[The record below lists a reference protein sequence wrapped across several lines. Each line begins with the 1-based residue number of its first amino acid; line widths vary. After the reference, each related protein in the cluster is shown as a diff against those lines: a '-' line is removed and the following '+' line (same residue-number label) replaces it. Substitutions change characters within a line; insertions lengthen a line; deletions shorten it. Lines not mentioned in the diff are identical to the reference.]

1 MTFIVFLMSVNIYS
15 FMILSQVRWV
25 IEAANARIKRWKY
38 LDHILPTNQVP
49 YIGDYVNI
57 VCALSNKFFPPLI
70 SASQDGDHALA
81 SKMKD
86 LSVRINTLQLEVE
99 EKHLDRRSVKWR
111 KPDKL
116 LCFPRLDEQQLRDLT
131 CGSYQLKM
139 STSYI
144 QEHIDGECDIQ
155 FHQEYQNL
163 IRVKLQSRH
172 ASSKSYM
179 LWIIYSFNNIESWYC
194 KCRSGARVVGVC
206 SHVAAILWYLGF
218 ARYTQ
223 MESIGVRDWGV
234 HVSDAA
240 NIPEIVDDSD
250 SESDESTVEE

>member
-116 LCFPRLDEQQLRDLT
+116 LCFPRLDEQQL
-131 CGSYQLKM
+131 
-139 STSYI
+139 
-144 QEHIDGECDIQ
+144 
-155 FHQEYQNL
+155 
-163 IRVKLQSRH
+163 
-172 ASSKSYM
+172 
-179 LWIIYSFNNIESWYC
+179 
-194 KCRSGARVVGVC
+194 
-206 SHVAAILWYLGF
+206 
-218 ARYTQ
+218 
-223 MESIGVRDWGV
+223 
-234 HVSDAA
+234 
-240 NIPEIVDDSD
+240 
-250 SESDESTVEE
+250 

>member
-1 MTFIVFLMSVNIYS
+1 
-15 FMILSQVRWV
+15 MILSQVRWV

-116 LCFPRLDEQQLRDLT
+116 LCFPRLDEQQLRDLS

-144 QEHIDGECDIQ
+144 QEHIDGDVI
-155 FHQEYQNL
+155 F
-163 IRVKLQSRH
+163 
-172 ASSKSYM
+172 SSTKS
-179 LWIIYSFNNIESWYC
+179 IKI
-194 KCRSGARVVGVC
+194 
-206 SHVAAILWYLGF
+206 
-218 ARYTQ
+218 
-223 MESIGVRDWGV
+223 
-234 HVSDAA
+234 
-240 NIPEIVDDSD
+240 
-250 SESDESTVEE
+250 